1 MEPTIF
7 GLAGKPTVFA
17 YLFFFVSMMI
27 GASGSIFVKRHAG
40 RTKDIYNS
48 AYSFNF
54 LLVLFE
60 AMFFLVASTVVAAI
74 GGGAAFVMNTP
85 TLVCALLRAVSYVLG
100 MLGFLMA
107 VRHGPLLLAV
117 IICRVGL
124 AIPILLSAIFWPEKN
139 TVRWYMAIGM
149 LLLFLALFLFNK
161 KEGTGAPL
169 SKTTPAFW
177 FWAITGAIGNGTEGF
192 AIKLLENWY
201 SDGASATETAS
212 LENCLFYASII
223 QVLIFGTILLL
234 RPPQRTG
241 VGADGE
247 TLPATEK
254 PHYSLRTFL
263 SITILGA
270 GWTLGYALTNATS
283 FYTSSLTIEY
293 LPVVFYFMANTGLSI
308 LFAFLI
314 ARFIFRERL
323 RPRQY
328 IGVLVAV
335 IGMILLSDW
344 DSALAGQTAEVA
356 VRGLEALFL

>member
-7 GLAGKPTVFA
+7 GLPGQPTAFA
-17 YLFFFVSMMI
+17 YIFFVISMVI

-40 RTKDIYNS
+40 RTKDIYQS
-48 AYSFNF
+48 ANSFNF

-60 AMFFLVASTVVAAI
+60 MTFFLVASIVVAGI
-74 GGGAAFVMNTP
+74 SGKAAFVMNTA
-85 TLVCALLRAVSYVLG
+85 TLVCALLRAVCYVLG

-124 AIPILLSAIFWPEKN
+124 VIPILLSAVFWPDTN
-139 TVRWYMAIGM
+139 TVRWYMAIGIC
-149 LLLFLALFLFNK
+149 LLFLALALFNK

-201 SDGASATETAS
+201 GDKSVVTETAS
-212 LENCLFYASII
+212 LENCLFYASIL
-223 QVLIFGTILLL
+223 QLIIFAVILLV

-241 VGADGE
+241 VGEDGVA
-247 TLPATEK
+247 LPATEK
-254 PHYSLRTFL
+254 PRYTLSSFFAITF
-263 SITILGA
+263 LGA
-270 GWTLGYALTNATS
+270 GWILGYALTNATS

-293 LPVVFYFMANTGLSI
+293 LPVVFYFMANTGFSI

-323 RPRQY
+323 RPLQY
-328 IGVLVAV
+328 VGVVVAV
-335 IGMILLSDW
+335 VGMILLNDW
-344 DSALAGQTAEVA
+344 DSVFVAKAAEVA
-356 VRGLEALFL
+356 ALGRAAMR